1 MKIKRF
7 LWIAL
12 ASAFIVT
19 PLAAQTSHPAG
30 AAVFAP
36 FVSELQGEL
45 KNGLIR
51 LSWAD
56 SPDIKGP
63 VSIYRSARPFDGSS
77 PLQGS
82 GARPVVIPYGVQSYV
97 DEIEA
102 GGTLYVFAVASDESG
117 RAYEIPIASTNM
129 ISIQISAGNS
139 IPVPV
144 SAPAPVVAEKPAPE
158 KPPVQNA
165 GISALEASA
174 QGDRIVITYN
184 PGNVKN
190 AALYRSIR
198 PISQT
203 QDLLGAVILQTK
215 ISTPYIDYA
224 VPGIPYYYAVVAEE
238 DLVQGTVDIIPGRN
252 STRAA
257 AGIPASGSPERAL
270 RAIPLPQIST
280 QAVAPGMSAYPEA
293 LPTELSRQ
301 AAAALS
307 AIPARPPEQDLKKPR
322 VFARDLEIPS
332 ERGEDYVLSSVV
344 RGSFTAKDWNASRE
358 QLANFL
364 ALPRNPDTRARAR
377 FYLGQSYYFLQKP
390 REGLFEFLSIQ
401 DRYPAEAAEWIQA
414 SLDMLKK

>member
-12 ASAFIVT
+12 ASAFIVA
-19 PLAAQTSHPAG
+19 PISAQTSQPAV

-51 LSWAD
+51 LSWVD

-82 GARPVVIPYGVQSYV
+82 GTKPVVIPYGVQSFV

-102 GGTLYVFAVASDESG
+102 GGTIYVFAVASDESG

-129 ISIQISAGNS
+129 ISIQISAASS
-139 IPVPV
+139 IP
-144 SAPAPVVAEKPAPE
+144 APAPVPVPVIAEKPAPE

-184 PGNVKN
+184 PGTVKS

-215 ISTPYIDYA
+215 INSPFVDYV
-224 VPGIPYYYAVVAEE
+224 VPGIPYYYAVIAED

-252 STRAA
+252 STRTAV
-257 AGIPASGSPERAL
+257 GISASGSPERAM

-280 QAVAPGMSAYPEA
+280 QAVAPGMSAYPEM
-293 LPTELSRQ
+293 LPTDLSLQ
-301 AAAALS
+301 AVSALS

-322 VFARDLEIPS
+322 VFARDLEIPTDT
-332 ERGEDYVLSSVV
+332 GEDYVLSSLV
-344 RGSFTAKDWNASRE
+344 RGSFTAKDWEASRV

-401 DRYPAEAAEWIQA
+401 DRYPAEASEWIQA